1 MTNVGS
7 SLPEV
12 LLWKD
17 VLKICSKFTDNTHA
31 EVYNFKVSLPHGW
44 SVNLLYILNK
54 LKRFL
59 LDRKLVSTSRN
70 DQFYSKYVSA
80 RRLIPP
86 TRIIK
91 RNNFH
96 YSKNQF
102 SLGPI
107 KTSLKIRFP
116 YFRSIPSRVFLCWEC
131 SHKFTAKKQL
141 YWSHTSAWF
150 FSCEFVAYFQ
160 NIFL

>member
-59 LDRKLVSTSRN
+59 LDRKLVSTSTN

-102 SLGPI
+102 SLGQI

-131 SHKFTAKKQL
+131 SANLQQKSNFIEVTLLHD
-141 YWSHTSAWF
+141 F
-150 FSCEFVAYFQ
+150 FPV
-160 NIFL
+160 NL